1 MKAEHA
7 AYVYGLLTGSLLFFV
22 WSCSDRNGAVRQINP
37 LMHWSSDFKKEVIVS
52 NKVGDKAAELA
63 IVSVPNP
70 TIEDL
75 QGASAVSI
83 FNVGLEDWGPVENW
97 LFRRMQRDGFDK
109 LNITHYVPVPEM
121 GEKMVRSRRGVIVRT
136 SKGFE
141 IEWADVVKE
150 D

>member
-1 MKAEHA
+1 MNSEHT
-7 AYVYGLLTGSLLFFV
+7 AYIHGLLTGSLLLFV
-22 WSCSDRNGAVRQINP
+22 SGCSDRNGTVKQINP
-37 LMHWSSDFKKEVIVS
+37 LMHWSSDFKKEVLVS

-63 IVSVPNP
+63 IVSVANP

-75 QGASAVSI
+75 LGASAVSI
-83 FNVGLEDWGPVENW
+83 FNVGLEDWEPVENW

-150 D
+150 N

>member
-1 MKAEHA
+1 
-7 AYVYGLLTGSLLFFV
+7 
-22 WSCSDRNGAVRQINP
+22 
-37 LMHWSSDFKKEVIVS
+37 
-52 NKVGDKAAELA
+52 LA

-83 FNVGLEDWGPVENW
+83 FNVSLEDWGPVENW

-141 IEWADVVKE
+141 IEWSDAVSEK
-150 D
+150 